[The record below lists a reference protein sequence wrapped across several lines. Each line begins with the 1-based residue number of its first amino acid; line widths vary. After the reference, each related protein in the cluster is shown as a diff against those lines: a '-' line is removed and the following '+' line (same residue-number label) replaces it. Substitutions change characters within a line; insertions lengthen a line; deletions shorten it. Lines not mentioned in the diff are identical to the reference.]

1 MCILDAAPYRYTGRR
16 RNSGKGDAGMN
27 TFLKLA
33 FLFFIG
39 SVLGWVLELLFRR
52 FLSGNNPERKWI
64 NPGFMVG
71 PYVPLYGSGL
81 CILYLVSRLAERNT
95 LASPLWNNILMLLL
109 MAAAMTGIEYLA
121 GILLL
126 KVMKTRLWDYS
137 RRWGNVNGLICPL
150 FSAVWA
156 VMGAMYYFFVDP
168 YILQALDW
176 LSRNL
181 AFSFV
186 IGAFF
191 GVFAIDF
198 VYSTQLMVKIRNFA
212 REKNVVVRYEEL
224 KAYFK
229 EGRARG
235 RQHFFLSLHTEVPLR
250 EKLQQYYEYRRS
262 RREELERIL
271 HDDGSTDGTVKAE

>member
-1 MCILDAAPYRYTGRR
+1 
-16 RNSGKGDAGMN
+16 MN

-33 FLFFIG
+33 FLFYIG
-39 SVLGWVLELLFRR
+39 SSLGWVLELFFRR
-52 FLSGNNPERKWI
+52 FISGNNPERKWI

-71 PYVPLYGSGL
+71 PYVPLYGMGL
-81 CILYLVSRLAERNT
+81 CILYLVSRLSERRQI
-95 LASPLWNNILMLLL
+95 ADPVWNHILMLLL
-109 MAAAMTGIEYLA
+109 MAAAMTAIEYIA
-121 GILLL
+121 GIMTL
-126 KVMKTRLWDYS
+126 KVMHTRLWDYS
-137 RRWGNVNGLICPL
+137 KRWGNIDGLICPL
-150 FSAVWA
+150 FSAIWA
-156 VMGAMYYFFVDP
+156 LMGAAYYFLVDP
-168 YILQALDW
+168 YILRALDW

-198 VYSTQLMVKIRNFA
+198 VYSTQLMVKIRSFA

-271 HDDGSTDGTVKAE
+271 HDDGRADGTVKAE

>member
-1 MCILDAAPYRYTGRR
+1 MR
-16 RNSGKGDAGMN
+16 
-27 TFLKLA
+27 
-33 FLFFIG
+33 
-39 SVLGWVLELLFRR
+39 
-52 FLSGNNPERKWI
+52 
-64 NPGFMVG
+64 
-71 PYVPLYGSGL
+71 
-81 CILYLVSRLAERNT
+81 
-95 LASPLWNNILMLLL
+95 
-109 MAAAMTGIEYLA
+109 
-121 GILLL
+121 
-126 KVMKTRLWDYS
+126 
-137 RRWGNVNGLICPL
+137 
-150 FSAVWA
+150 
-156 VMGAMYYFFVDP
+156 
-168 YILQALDW
+168 ALDW

-224 KAYFK
+224 KAYFN

-235 RQHFFLSLHTEVPLR
+235 RQHFVLSLHTEVPLR

-271 HDDGSTDGTVKAE
+271 HDDGSTDGTVKVE

>member
-1 MCILDAAPYRYTGRR
+1 
-16 RNSGKGDAGMN
+16 
-27 TFLKLA
+27 
-33 FLFFIG
+33 
-39 SVLGWVLELLFRR
+39 
-52 FLSGNNPERKWI
+52 
-64 NPGFMVG
+64 MVG
-71 PYVPLYGSGL
+71 PYVPLYGTGL
-81 CILYLVSRLAERNT
+81 CILYLVSRLAQSRQI
-95 LASPLWNNILMLLL
+95 ADPVWNNILMLLL
-109 MAAAMTGIEYLA
+109 MAAAMTAIEYIA
-121 GILLL
+121 GIMTL
-126 KVMKTRLWDYS
+126 KVMHTRLWDYS
-137 RRWGNVNGLICPL
+137 KRWGNIDGLICPL
-150 FSAVWA
+150 FSAIWA
-156 VMGAMYYFFVDP
+156 LMGAAYYFLVDP
-168 YILQALDW
+168 YILRALDW

-271 HDDGSTDGTVKAE
+271 HDDGSTDGAVKAE

>member
-1 MCILDAAPYRYTGRR
+1 
-16 RNSGKGDAGMN
+16 MN

-33 FLFFIG
+33 FLFYIG
-39 SVLGWVLELLFRR
+39 SSLGGVLELFFRR
-52 FLSGNNPERKWI
+52 FISGNNPERKWI

-71 PYVPLYGSGL
+71 PYVPLYGMGL
-81 CILYLVSRLAERNT
+81 CILYLVSRLSERWQI
-95 LASPLWNNILMLLL
+95 ADPVWNHILMLLL
-109 MAAAMTGIEYLA
+109 MAAAMTAIEYIA
-121 GILLL
+121 GIMTL
-126 KVMKTRLWDYS
+126 KVMHTRLWDYS
-137 RRWGNVNGLICPL
+137 KRWGNIDGLICPL
-150 FSAVWA
+150 FSAIWA
-156 VMGAMYYFFVDP
+156 LMGAAYYFLVDP
-168 YILQALDW
+168 YILRALDW

>member
-1 MCILDAAPYRYTGRR
+1 
-16 RNSGKGDAGMN
+16 MN

-33 FLFFIG
+33 FLFYIG
-39 SVLGWVLELLFRR
+39 SSLGWVLELFFRR
-52 FLSGNNPERKWI
+52 FISGNNPERKWI

-71 PYVPLYGSGL
+71 PYVPLYGMGL
-81 CILYLVSRLAERNT
+81 CILYLVSRLSERRQI
-95 LASPLWNNILMLLL
+95 ADPVWNHILMLLL
-109 MAAAMTGIEYLA
+109 MAAAMTAIEYIA
-121 GILLL
+121 GIMTL
-126 KVMKTRLWDYS
+126 KVMHTRLWDYS
-137 RRWGNVNGLICPL
+137 KRWGNIDGLICPL
-150 FSAVWA
+150 FSAIWA
-156 VMGAMYYFFVDP
+156 LMGAAYYFLVDP
-168 YILQALDW
+168 YIMRALDW